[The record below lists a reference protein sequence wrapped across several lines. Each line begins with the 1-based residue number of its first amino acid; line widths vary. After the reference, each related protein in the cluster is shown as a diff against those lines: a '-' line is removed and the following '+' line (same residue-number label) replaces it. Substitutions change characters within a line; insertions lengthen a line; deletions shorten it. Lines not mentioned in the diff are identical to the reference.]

1 MFGLLQPCRRR
12 LGPDLYRAWTAHLC
26 GTCLAAGKDFGQ
38 VARAATNVDGLLV
51 SVLVAAQ
58 QTGGVDRQMAGR
70 CPLRRLRR
78 AEVVAPDAA
87 AARYAAAVS
96 LLLAGTKLADHVADG
111 DLPRSVR
118 PVRPV
123 VRRVAAG
130 WTTAGTASAAAAGL
144 DPSAATALLERQSRV
159 EAAAGPGDLLAVT
172 APTEEITAE
181 VLATTATIADR
192 PANREPLALVGRM
205 FGRVAHLLDAV
216 GDLESDRRR
225 GAWNPLTATA
235 TDLPAARALVERAV
249 DRLQGALD
257 RVEFTDPELARHLL
271 GRGLSRTGW
280 PASSPQPV
288 PVRGPGNGGSR
299 SSPVSH
305 GPRRRSAGTTTATA
319 ATAVTAVTAAVVIAA
334 SVIAAG
340 ATADPLLIGSAWP

>member
-111 DLPRSVR
+111 DLPRRVR

-130 WTTAGTASAAAAGL
+130 WTAAGTASAAAAGL
-144 DPSAATALLERQSRV
+144 DTSAATALLERQSRV

-257 RVEFTDPELARHLL
+257 RVELTDPELARHLL
-271 GRGLSRTGW
+271 GRELPHR
-280 PASSPQPV
+280 
-288 PVRGPGNGGSR
+288 
-299 SSPVSH
+299 
-305 GPRRRSAGTTTATA
+305 A
-319 ATAVTAVTAAVVIAA
+319 ARVFA
-334 SVIAAG
+334 AAG
-340 ATADPLLIGSAWP
+340 AGAGAGAGEWGQPQQPGEPRAPKKERWYDYCDYCDCCNCCDCRCSDCGDCGDCCDCCGCDCCDCDC